1 MRVKVVLEASDEGG
15 YTVFVPSLPGCIS
28 EGETIEESLSNIRE
42 AIELYLEPV
51 EDDLIME
58 ETALVQ
64 EIEL

>member
-1 MRVKVVLEASDEGG
+1 MRLEVVLETSDEGG

-28 EGETIEESLSNIRE
+28 EGDTVKQALKNIEE

-51 EDDLIME
+51 EDDLVMAE
-58 ETALVQ
+58 NALVQ